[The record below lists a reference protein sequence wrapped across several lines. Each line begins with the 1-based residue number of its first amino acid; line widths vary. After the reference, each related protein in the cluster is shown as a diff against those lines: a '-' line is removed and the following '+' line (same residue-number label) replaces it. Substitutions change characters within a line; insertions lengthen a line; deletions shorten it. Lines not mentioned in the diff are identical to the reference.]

1 MSKYYIEKITCPNCS
16 NEFEFKIWES
26 VNTMLDPEMK
36 SKVKSGEIF
45 EYICSNCVYTSIVD
59 YPTLY
64 HQMEDK
70 VMIYYAPGEN
80 SEVVELIKGSGNRID
95 LENELTKDYKNRVVS
110 TINELKEKI
119 FILDEDLDDRVIE
132 IMKFYLYN
140 HVIKENPDF
149 EIEEIL
155 LGKLEDGGRVFYI
168 NFGNN
173 KWGRMDFNQEIYHTV
188 EANFRKLLEND
199 KEVVI
204 DINWAIE
211 LIRKFVK

>member
-1 MSKYYIEKITCPNCS
+1 
-16 NEFEFKIWES
+16 
-26 VNTMLDPEMK
+26 
-36 SKVKSGEIF
+36 
-45 EYICSNCVYTSIVD
+45 
-59 YPTLY
+59 
-64 HQMEDK
+64 
-70 VMIYYAPGEN
+70 MIYYAPGEN
-80 SEVVELIKGSGNRID
+80 SEVVELMKGFGNRID

-140 HVIKENPDF
+140 HVIKKNPDF

-168 NFGNN
+168 NFGDN

-188 EANFRKLLEND
+188 EANFRKLIEND

-211 LIRKFVK
+211 LISKFVK